1 MQILMGLF
9 ATATTIPGFSDEQYD
24 GSPSKLY
31 SPVVIS
37 SLKGE
42 YIALP
47 GILNIAPII
56 SRNKRQHGAG
66 NRCVT
71 DQNTTEIPQNNK
83 DAPVQQ
89 TSEI

>member
-9 ATATTIPGFSDEQYD
+9 AAAATISEFSDQQYD

-42 YIALP
+42 DIALP

-56 SRNKRQHGAG
+56 NSFLLQFM
-66 NRCVT
+66 
-71 DQNTTEIPQNNK
+71 QIF
-83 DAPVQQ
+83 
-89 TSEI
+89 